1 VRLYS
6 YSDKLQTFVEAKWIM
21 AKFAIGGVLLGVVIL
36 FGVIKLNASVDSAV
50 RSRALNTLAVE
61 NDLLRRQ
68 LSLIS
73 PRVDE
78 LEVQAKQLDERVY
91 KLHALLGGR
100 KSVRDIDSRFTIAIK
115 PPKRQSVIP
124 AALGFRP

>member
-1 VRLYS
+1 
-6 YSDKLQTFVEAKWIM
+6 M
-21 AKFAIGGVLLGVVIL
+21 AKFAIGGVLLGVAIL
-36 FGVIKLNASVDSAV
+36 FGVIKLNASVDSVV
-50 RSRALNTLAVE
+50 RSRTSNTLAAE

-91 KLHALLGGR
+91 KLHVLLDGR
-100 KSVRDIDSRFTIAIK
+100 KSVRDMDSRFTIAIK
-115 PPKRQSVIP
+115 PSKRQSVIP
-124 AALGFRP
+124 VAASFRP